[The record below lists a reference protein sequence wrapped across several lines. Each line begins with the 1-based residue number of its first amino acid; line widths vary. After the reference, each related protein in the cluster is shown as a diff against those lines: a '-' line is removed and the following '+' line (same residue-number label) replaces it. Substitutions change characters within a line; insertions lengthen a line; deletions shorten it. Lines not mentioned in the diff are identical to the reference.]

1 MIVNVSPFTA
11 RVPIYEL
18 YVKNKLTF
26 HISTDE
32 NADCRIDIPI
42 MCRRIV
48 AQMYSTSNNNKI
60 YWFGIRMQMK
70 QITLG
75 SFALYMLH
83 ARPQ

>member
-75 SFALYMLH
+75 SYMLH